1 MSLTND
7 NQNKNKNKNY
17 SESKPKREE
26 SPVEEVSEETVVEE
40 KEVAA
45 EPAVEEKPVVHI
57 GKIANCQKVNFRSNP
72 KQAEANVIKILTVG
86 TTVKIQGPAED
97 NGFTKV
103 KVDDKTGYIMSK
115 FIEV

>member
-1 MSLTND
+1 MSLTID

-26 SPVEEVSEETVVEE
+26 SPVDEVLEEDVVEE
-40 KEVAA
+40 KEVTVEE
-45 EPAVEEKPVVHI
+45 EPATHSI
-57 GKIANCQKVNFRSNP
+57 LTGKIVNCQKVNFRSNP
-72 KQAEANVIKILTVG
+72 KQAEANVIKILTAG
-86 TTVKIQGPAED
+86 TTVEIQGPAED

>member
-1 MSLTND
+1 MSLTID

-26 SPVEEVSEETVVEE
+26 SLVDEVLEEDAVEE
-40 KEVAA
+40 KEDV
-45 EPAVEEKPVVHI
+45 VEEKPVTHT
-57 GKIANCQKVNFRSNP
+57 GKIVNCQKVNFRSDP
-72 KQAEANVIKILTVG
+72 KQAEANVIKILTAG
-86 TTVKIQGPAED
+86 TTVEIQGPAED

>member
-26 SPVEEVSEETVVEE
+26 SHVEEVSEESVVEE
-40 KEVAA
+40 KEVVV
-45 EPAVEEKPVVHI
+45 EEEKPVTCT
-57 GKIANCQKVNFRSNP
+57 GKIVNCQKVNFRSNP
-72 KQAEANVIKILTVG
+72 KQAEANVIKILTAG
-86 TTVKIQGPAED
+86 TTVEIQGPAEA